1 MKRKLRFLFHV
12 FCMVTTCVVFAVA
25 LFTTVWDPSETVDAV
40 TLWQIPSVSFLCTL
54 GCLIYPWDRNLG
66 KKEMIARM
74 GIHYIYINAV
84 VLGAGYQFRWYH
96 PDHLRSVIAM
106 LLTIAVIFMIV
117 SVISWTKSAEDARRM
132 NERLKEYR
140 QKGENKP

>member
-1 MKRKLRFLFHV
+1 
-12 FCMVTTCVVFAVA
+12 
-25 LFTTVWDPSETVDAV
+25 
-40 TLWQIPSVSFLCTL
+40 
-54 GCLIYPWDRNLG
+54 
-66 KKEMIARM
+66 
-74 GIHYIYINAV
+74 
-84 VLGAGYQFRWYH
+84 
-96 PDHLRSVIAM
+96 M